1 VEEGDVV
8 ERGERIG
15 LMKFGSRMDVFLPT
29 DMEILV
35 AVGQRVVGGESILA
49 RDTSRPRPS
58 APAELGH
65 A

>member
-1 VEEGDVV
+1 
-8 ERGERIG
+8 
-15 LMKFGSRMDVFLPT
+15 MDVFLPT

-49 RDTSRPRPS
+49 RDRARAHTSV
-58 APAELGH
+58 PAELDH